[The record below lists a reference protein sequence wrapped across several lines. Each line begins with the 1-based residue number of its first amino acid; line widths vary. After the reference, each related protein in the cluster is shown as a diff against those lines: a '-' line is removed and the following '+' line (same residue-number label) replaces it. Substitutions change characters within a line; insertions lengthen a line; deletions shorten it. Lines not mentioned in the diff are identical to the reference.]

1 MNSRPLL
8 PLPAWAIG
16 ILGVILVSAIAGT
29 PSTVSATPADTPTPT
44 PTPSPADTPTPN
56 SAPTL
61 QVLRLSR
68 IDVSTKH
75 QSDKAFRLYLG
86 GPASRGAEIPIK
98 LRGHDPD
105 GNLDYLA
112 LVDKY
117 GVILEQASCEAG
129 MESECTLVL
138 TMTSPEDWDQIK
150 RVYAVAVDREGA
162 SSERTTIGVSTSAPE
177 EPPPLPTPTSTPTP
191 TPTATPVVLPGR
203 PVSVTVPAGE
213 SVEVEHDAGAAIEI
227 PMEATEG
234 ATTGPIKVSIRE
246 VDPPEG
252 SQLEVER
259 VFDFSVVD
267 RFGDDV
273 NLGQPVELTLPYT
286 LPEGKDAAD
295 LMVLHW
301 NESTGKW
308 EDAEIKEIDEEKRLV
323 TVETTNLSNWATTFF
338 RNLIEFIR
346 ESTKGI
352 VGGNLEP
359 QYDNGLK
366 HLVSL
371 HGEQGLT
378 VPFLP
383 NVLQFGQLKGALI
396 LDVDDLARITQEG
409 KHDYVTFWVNVGAEL
424 LSGSLL
430 PSYPVGISYSLNAM
444 DHKTHHHD
452 PTFDGEFSLAT
463 LSVPTGSLSA
473 LNINKNGNISPL
485 GGQHEVCI
493 TCTSYVGISFVE
505 VNVNAIKGELNIESF
520 IKLAAGT
527 LETLKPVDAVTA
539 AISPAL
545 LATKLLTALLK
556 SFNELDEDV
565 VHPFTYFDD
574 PSPRQLAK
582 FDESLF
588 NRINGAKGGLD
599 RTEDGREDLV
609 FPSLDS
615 EGEPVVDIPLEL
627 VVAPDLR
634 ESREYYV
641 ELLEAAEGWEVK
653 VNPDGQPEDGQDDR
667 YELEADALFPV
678 TTHWLVKSEPS
689 AVDPGEAKFAL
700 VHRKNGETE
709 TVHEEYTV
717 QLRKERI
724 LSDVYADTYSSAV
737 PIQMGET
744 FTYYLTVTN
753 QGPEPAGG
761 VNLHVLGRHGGQPL
775 RSATTPDGPL
785 PCQPVSSEGFTCD
798 LGGLDVGQKIYVQLD
813 FPSPDRLP
821 LSRFVAVPVM
831 LELQSDDEGPQT
843 GDSQLGNIFAVPLV
857 GDPAPENNLA
867 ILRTAIKRRALTRD
881 ENPNCHRNRRCL
893 TTEIDPSHAS
903 QAIREELGE
912 NWSRVDWGN
921 LTGRYSVSN
930 AFEALFGLEPAGGSA
945 VHVSRDGAAQDSTGR
960 WYTIHPGSVP
970 GAIEETTQ
978 QAYNGLS
985 ITLSLSSTADEK
997 MRVLAFNREDHQGLI
1012 WAMGN
1017 VLFPT
1022 DSGGSGTDIATFPS
1036 SGGTIPISMRI
1047 TSPQGLSYP
1056 VDGGIYV
1063 FGPETSRSASLRL
1076 GWPPGIY
1083 EGVWSGRFGLPPNP
1097 TASDR
1102 TYVFTAYHASI
1113 PWDVTG
1119 RVVVSAYP
1127 RWESDLPKIAPTALE
1142 PSGGT
1147 ITVEVATHE
1156 IADEDPPVSTIS
1168 PPSMSISGPGLSQ
1181 SNEATEN
1188 ESGCAGSESANHLS
1202 RCWSTTFD
1210 LPENT
1215 STSDQTY
1222 VVTISSD
1229 QIPVDL
1235 TAGVVVPAG

>member
-1 MNSRPLL
+1 MRYRSLL
-8 PLPAWAIG
+8 HLVAWAAG
-16 ILGVILVSAIAGT
+16 ILAAMLVSAIAGT
-29 PSTVSATPADTPTPT
+29 PPIVSADTPTPT
-44 PTPSPADTPTPN
+44 PTPTATPIPTNTPAPN

-61 QVLRLSR
+61 EVLRLSR
-68 IDVSTKH
+68 IDISTQH
-75 QSDKAFRLYLG
+75 QSDRAFRLYLG
-86 GPASRGAEIPIK
+86 GPASRGAEIPVR
-98 LRGHDPD
+98 LRGRDAD

-112 LVDKY
+112 IIDKY
-117 GVILEQASCEAG
+117 GVILDEASCEAG

-162 SSERTTIGVSTSAPE
+162 SSERTTLGVSTSPE
-177 EPPPLPTPTSTPTP
+177 PTPTPTPRPATTPTP
-191 TPTATPVVLPGR
+191 TPTAAPVVLPGR
-203 PVSVTVPAGE
+203 PVSITVPAGE
-213 SVEVEHDAGAAIEI
+213 SVEFEHDAGAAIEI

-234 ATTGPIKVSIRE
+234 ATTGPIKVSIKE
-246 VDPPEG
+246 VDPPDG

-352 VGGNLEP
+352 VGGNLKP

-424 LSGSLL
+424 ISGSLL
-430 PSYPVGISYSLNAM
+430 PSYPVGISYSLHAM
-444 DHKTHHHD
+444 DHETHHHD

-485 GGQHEVCI
+485 GVQHEVCI

-505 VNVNAIKGELNIESF
+505 VNANAIKGELNIKSF

-565 VHPFTYFDD
+565 VHPYTYFDD

-615 EGEPVVDIPLEL
+615 GGEPVVDIPLEL
-627 VVAPDLR
+627 SVVPDLR
-634 ESREYYV
+634 ESRDYYV
-641 ELLEAAEGWEVK
+641 DLLEATEGWEVK
-653 VNPDGQPEDGQDDR
+653 VNPEGQPEDGQDDR

-689 AVDPGEAKFAL
+689 AADPGEAKFAL
-700 VHRKNGETE
+700 VHKKNGETE

-724 LSDVYADTYSSAV
+724 LSDVYADTYSSPV

-753 QGPEPAGG
+753 RGPESADG

-821 LSRFVAVPVM
+821 LSRFVGCRSCWNCNRMVRG
-831 LELQSDDEGPQT
+831 L
-843 GDSQLGNIFAVPLV
+843 
-857 GDPAPENNLA
+857 
-867 ILRTAIKRRALTRD
+867 KRGT
-881 ENPNCHRNRRCL
+881 
-893 TTEIDPSHAS
+893 PS
-903 QAIREELGE
+903 
-912 NWSRVDWGN
+912 
-921 LTGRYSVSN
+921 
-930 AFEALFGLEPAGGSA
+930 
-945 VHVSRDGAAQDSTGR
+945 
-960 WYTIHPGSVP
+960 
-970 GAIEETTQ
+970 
-978 QAYNGLS
+978 
-985 ITLSLSSTADEK
+985 
-997 MRVLAFNREDHQGLI
+997 
-1012 WAMGN
+1012 
-1017 VLFPT
+1017 
-1022 DSGGSGTDIATFPS
+1022 
-1036 SGGTIPISMRI
+1036 
-1047 TSPQGLSYP
+1047 
-1056 VDGGIYV
+1056 
-1063 FGPETSRSASLRL
+1063 
-1076 GWPPGIY
+1076 
-1083 EGVWSGRFGLPPNP
+1083 
-1097 TASDR
+1097 
-1102 TYVFTAYHASI
+1102 
-1113 PWDVTG
+1113 
-1119 RVVVSAYP
+1119 
-1127 RWESDLPKIAPTALE
+1127 
-1142 PSGGT
+1142 
-1147 ITVEVATHE
+1147 
-1156 IADEDPPVSTIS
+1156 
-1168 PPSMSISGPGLSQ
+1168 
-1181 SNEATEN
+1181 
-1188 ESGCAGSESANHLS
+1188 
-1202 RCWSTTFD
+1202 
-1210 LPENT
+1210 
-1215 STSDQTY
+1215 
-1222 VVTISSD
+1222 
-1229 QIPVDL
+1229 
-1235 TAGVVVPAG
+1235 